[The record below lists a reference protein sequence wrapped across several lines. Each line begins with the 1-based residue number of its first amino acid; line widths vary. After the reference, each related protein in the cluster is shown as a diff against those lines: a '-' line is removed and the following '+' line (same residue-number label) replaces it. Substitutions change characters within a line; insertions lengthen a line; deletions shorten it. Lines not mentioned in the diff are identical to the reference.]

1 MFDLNR
7 KVRYENLS
15 PSLQSLVGEFSTN
28 AERLKE
34 RVDKIKETIDS
45 YSPQITEQNNTID
58 ATIKEVETKFS
69 EIKKKASTIST
80 VPHTSDGSKYDFTKE
95 GTTSAI
101 TGGFYGQYAKVKGN
115 TEKEIF
121 PHDGFEEAKTCTNQ
135 SEFDTMCQTTKD
147 GLKEVFDTWYRYAH
161 FNSVSTS
168 IMDLVNGDHTGVDG
182 QNLDN
187 PNFTQFTDKTKG
199 AWVYKEDTKELECTI
214 NSFPTAGLII
224 PYDGPT
230 SWMMRLRCDT
240 GKDSNSFGVVVGY
253 MKDKNGIEHT
263 LSVVRAA
270 GVYGDPGS
278 KLTDEINPSRFST
291 IFWWGF
297 IYDMGNST
305 QYFINNMSQIGGY
318 KLAVDNP
325 IAYITVVKNYDSLE
339 CRTTPMSPRH
349 AEITEDDPT
358 LTFRF
363 SIPDSKPGSWSQEMY
378 DNIKIMLRKSSRMG
392 FVTRANKT
400 KFKIE
405 KQQYVFNGG
414 LIYRLDN
421 GKAYDYN
428 STTNKWEPVGD
439 ISKYLTPHTFLYNKK
454 LNRLVYYI
462 KPGIGTGIYIL

>member
-58 ATIKEVETKFS
+58 TIIKEVETKFS
-69 EIKKKASTIST
+69 EIKKKASTIPT
-80 VPHTSDGSKYDFTKE
+80 IPRATDGSKYDFTKE

-101 TGGFYGQYAKVKGN
+101 SSGFYGQYAKVNGNKG
-115 TEKEIF
+115 KEIF
-121 PHDGFEEAKTCTNQ
+121 SHDGFEEAKICTNQ
-135 SEFDTMCQTTKD
+135 SEFDTMSQTTKV

-161 FNSVSTS
+161 FNRSSTGMLDNS
-168 IMDLVNGDHTGVDG
+168 NWDHTGLDG
-182 QNLDN
+182 QNLAN

-199 AWVYKEDTKELECTI
+199 AWVYKEDTKEIACTVD
-214 NSFPTAGLII
+214 SFPTAGFVI

-240 GKDSNSFGVVVGY
+240 GKDDDNFGIVVGY
-253 MKDKNGIEHT
+253 MKDKNNVEHT
-263 LSVVRAA
+263 LTVVRAA
-270 GVYGDPGS
+270 GEYGEPES
-278 KLTDEINPSRFST
+278 KMTDAINPSYIDT
-291 IFWWGF
+291 KFWWGL

-305 QYFINNMSQIGGY
+305 QFFINNLSQLAGH

-325 IAYITVVKNYDSLE
+325 ITYITVVKNYDSLE
-339 CRTTPMSPRH
+339 CRTTPMSPRQ
-349 AEITEDDPT
+349 AEITTDDPT

-378 DNIKIMLRKSSRMG
+378 DNIKTMLRTTSRMG
-392 FVTRANKT
+392 FMTRSNKI
-400 KFKIE
+400 KFRID
-405 KQQYVFNGG
+405 KQQYVFDDG

-439 ISKYLTPHTFLYNKK
+439 IGKYLTPHTFLYNKK

-462 KPGIGTGIYIL
+462 KPGIGTGTYIL